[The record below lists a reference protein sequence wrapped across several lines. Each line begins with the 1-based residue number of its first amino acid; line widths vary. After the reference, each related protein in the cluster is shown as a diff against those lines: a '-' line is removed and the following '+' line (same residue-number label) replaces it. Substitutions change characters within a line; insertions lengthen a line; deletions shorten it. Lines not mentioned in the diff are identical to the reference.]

1 MQTWEVSLNFF
12 HRMSVSLPPLYTRV
26 NPVVDPHQTC
36 LTLNAHQIA
45 HWLWECFF
53 GGVSSSAWDNDFVT
67 CSSLPSSPASS
78 TWLSSLADTLSL
90 QLPNERR
97 LVFARVWWEGAVMRH
112 PSPSAIT
119 TPRTSKLLGLVS
131 IKTAAHRD
139 TPGLIHNKTQ
149 LLATAAGP
157 DAIAACRQT
166 SRWITAA
173 LNSYSCL
180 LFLTQHYFQ
189 SNNIILKA
197 LMTLKVMKDTNRPR
211 D

>member
-1 MQTWEVSLNFF
+1 
-12 HRMSVSLPPLYTRV
+12 
-26 NPVVDPHQTC
+26 
-36 LTLNAHQIA
+36 
-45 HWLWECFF
+45 
-53 GGVSSSAWDNDFVT
+53 
-67 CSSLPSSPASS
+67 
-78 TWLSSLADTLSL
+78 
-90 QLPNERR
+90 
-97 LVFARVWWEGAVMRH
+97 MRH